1 MKSLRTALSL
11 YALFSGNQRDWGVGE
26 LAEATELTK
35 SRVSKVLA
43 AFRDAGLLRQ
53 DPVTRRYQVDRRAFV
68 IGSRFLVHD
77 PLSREALPI
86 MRELGSATGHSAR
99 LSIRDGDDLIYLL
112 TLEGPHFVDTG
123 WRAGAI
129 LPWHATTAGR
139 VLLAYMSDVEREALL
154 GAGPLEKLTER
165 TVTDR
170 RELARILASV
180 RRDGFSSARG
190 ESTAGLG
197 AIAAPVLGPDQ
208 KVSRR
213 ARSRLPRAP
222 RVGFQSG
229 KARNCIMQRRRQIVS
244 AQRFAS
250 LLAARRRRSARA
262 DGEAP
267 PLSRPGEGPGVRVA
281 PP

>member
-208 KVSRR
+208 KVCAALGLAFPEHLVSASNQAKLATALCSAAAKLSQRNGSPVYSLPGVAEAR
-213 ARSRLPRAP
+213 APTAKRLPSP
-222 RVGFQSG
+222 
-229 KARNCIMQRRRQIVS
+229 
-244 AQRFAS
+244 
-250 LLAARRRRSARA
+250 
-262 DGEAP
+262 
-267 PLSRPGEGPGVRVA
+267 VRERGRG
-281 PP
+281 